1 MVEPA
6 RIKSPASRV
15 RKVLPLVEIELALPQ
30 ILSQLFLVSDVG
42 ERTDETGDDSP
53 VVDRTANH
61 SD

>member
-1 MVEPA
+1 VVEPV

-15 RKVLPLVEIELALPQ
+15 RKALPLVEIELALPQ
-30 ILSQLFLVSDVG
+30 ILSQLFALSDVG
-42 ERTDETGDDSP
+42 KRANEMGDDSP